1 MNEQSKVKYLEDRV
15 RHLEEQLE
23 KAEEGKRVWKQRC
36 FAETTACAKFW
47 IETLI
52 SEVGTRMGIDDI
64 DAYVNYRIDS
74 PHENIRGGEVAV
86 YYNAIVSEDVRKEF
100 TLEREREATDG

>member
-1 MNEQSKVKYLEDRV
+1 MNEQSKVEYLEDRV

-64 DAYVNYRIDS
+64 DAYVNHRLNES
-74 PHENIRGGEVAV
+74 VRGGEVAV
-86 YYNAIVSEDVRKEF
+86 YYNAMVSEDVRKEF